1 MLEKYGEDISTHPE
15 FDSEVWAEVSG
26 MNKKRRTYGYEGR
39 NLDAGNPG
47 PMSTSY
53 LEAAGPSRTHT
64 VAPTEEY
71 IKEAVNTAMTSF
83 MQTQL
88 APMLQPILSMIGSS
102 MREALSQGRVAEKDS
117 EAER

>member
-1 MLEKYGEDISTHPE
+1 MMLEKYGEDFSMHPE

-26 MNKKRRTYGYEGR
+26 MNKKRRAYEAPS
-39 NLDAGNPG
+39 LVIGNPG
-47 PMSTSY
+47 PMSTSH
-53 LEAAGPSRTHT
+53 ANAGGPSRT

-83 MQTQL
+83 VQTQL

-102 MREALSQGRVAEKDS
+102 MRQALSKGRAAEKDS
-117 EAER
+117 DDE

>member
-1 MLEKYGEDISTHPE
+1 MLEKYGEDLSMHPE

-26 MNKKRRTYGYEGR
+26 MNKKRRAYETCR
-39 NLDAGNPG
+39 LVIGNPG
-47 PMSTSY
+47 PMSTSH
-53 LEAAGPSRTHT
+53 ADAIGPSRP
-64 VAPTEEY
+64 VATTEEY

-102 MREALSQGRVAEKDS
+102 MRQALSQGRVAEKDN
-117 EAER
+117 EDE